1 MKNKLKLDK
10 LKGSCNK
17 LVLSPLDKAM
27 LSPLGANT
35 ARLDQIK
42 PSPRLNTSNG
52 FSGRK
57 SIENLL
63 KGPMDDFKKAEN
75 KLKVSEKIIKFR
87 EEKIKQKFEKL
98 GEAVKRAQKEDIK
111 KYAA

>member
-1 MKNKLKLDK
+1 
-10 LKGSCNK
+10 
-17 LVLSPLDKAM
+17 
-27 LSPLGANT
+27 
-35 ARLDQIK
+35 
-42 PSPRLNTSNG
+42 
-52 FSGRK
+52 
-57 SIENLL
+57 
-63 KGPMDDFKKAEN
+63 MDDFKKAEN